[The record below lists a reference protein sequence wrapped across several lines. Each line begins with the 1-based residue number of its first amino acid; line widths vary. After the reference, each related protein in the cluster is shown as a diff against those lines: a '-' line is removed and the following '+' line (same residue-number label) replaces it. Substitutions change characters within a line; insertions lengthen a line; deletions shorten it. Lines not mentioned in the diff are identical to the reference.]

1 MYVQWTSM
9 SDIVYIHWTSILSA
23 ADVHWTSIVCPF
35 ATGLDIHKTSIIGL
49 IWTNYGCWMDKF
61 WTFYRQIY
69 IILYNRSAYTWV
81 AQKWAYFF
89 NTLNETRVSQ
99 RFPIWRVAG
108 TRVSWCSCML
118 RSSLHEPAK
127 SDHMIMLDQSAQNS
141 CIAQLFLYD
150 IYKRIRL
157 CHT

>member
-81 AQKWAYFF
+81 AQKWAYFW
-89 NTLNETRVSQ
+89 THSTRHVFHRGFQYGESPVHEWADARACCDHRCTSPPNQ
-99 RFPIWRVAG
+99 ITW
-108 TRVSWCSCML
+108 SCSINP
-118 RSSLHEPAK
+118 RK
-127 SDHMIMLDQSAQNS
+127 
-141 CIAQLFLYD
+141 
-150 IYKRIRL
+150 IRA
-157 CHT
+157 